1 MQGARRWGDRHHSEE
16 GSKLE
21 RGRMWAGSQGTQQ
34 QQAQQQKK
42 AAESQSGCRQNLPV
56 DEGLGALMG
65 YGGSGCH

>member
-1 MQGARRWGDRHHSEE
+1 
-16 GSKLE
+16 
-21 RGRMWAGSQGTQQ
+21 MWAGSRGTQQ

-65 YGGSGCH
+65 